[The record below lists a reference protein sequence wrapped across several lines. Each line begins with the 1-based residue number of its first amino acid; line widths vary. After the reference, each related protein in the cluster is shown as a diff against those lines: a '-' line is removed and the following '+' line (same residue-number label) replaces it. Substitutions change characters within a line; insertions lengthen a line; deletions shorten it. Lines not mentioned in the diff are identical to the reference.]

1 MRRLRSRFSIATQVL
16 LMQCVLVVLL
26 TAAGSTAAVLQAQAT
41 ERDGARRQ
49 VLSTAEALAVA
60 PSTTAALRSPD
71 PSAQLEP
78 LTTALEK
85 QAGVDF
91 VVVMTPT
98 GIRYTHPNPALI
110 GGTFVGHIAPAAAG
124 KAFTET
130 YRGSLGP
137 SVRSVVPIRDAADG
151 GRVVGLVSVGI
162 TEHRITSLFRGQLP
176 MVLGISAAALAVA
189 VLGAYAVGRRV
200 RRQTMG
206 LGPVALAE
214 LYEHHDAV
222 MHAMREGLLLLDPA
236 GRLILANDEAV
247 RLLELPEPAQSRTG
261 RTPAQLGIDGS
272 LGAELAGGADVADG
286 IHLTE
291 HRVLTVNQSTVRRH
305 GRDLGTVVTL
315 RDRTQI
321 QALTDELASVR
332 GFAEALRA
340 SNHEAANR
348 LHTVVTLIE
357 LDRPAEAVR
366 FATGELAAQQELVDR
381 IMAAVEE
388 PVLAALVLG
397 KAAQAR
403 ERGIELTVGELT
415 SVRDLPLPVTDA
427 VTLVGNLIDNA
438 VEAVAASEA
447 DRGGEGAV
455 VGAVIGAASGSVGGS
470 VGGSLEPEGGIRDR
484 LLQGTNTLPGAHGPA
499 AKTVSVD
506 LVDDADGLSV
516 RVADSGP
523 GIPEALRE
531 EVFVRGFT
539 TKAGTGHGLG
549 LALVAQIVKRSR
561 GSVTVSTA
569 EGGGA
574 VIDVRIPRRAEP

>member
-26 TAAGSTAAVLQAQAT
+26 TVAGSAAAVVQAQAT

-49 VLSTAEALAVA
+49 VLAAAEALAGA
-60 PSTTAALRSPD
+60 PSTIAALRGAD
-71 PSAQLEP
+71 PSALLEP
-78 LTTALEK
+78 QTTALER

-91 VVVMTPT
+91 VVVMTPA
-98 GIRYTHPNPALI
+98 GVRYTHPNPALI
-110 GGTFVGHIAPAAAG
+110 GGTFAGHIAEAAAG
-124 KAFTET
+124 QAFTET

-137 SVRSVVPIRDAADG
+137 SVRSVVPIRDPASGDK
-151 GRVVGLVSVGI
+151 VVGLVSVGI
-162 TEHRITSLFRGQLP
+162 TEHRLSSLFRRQLP
-176 MVLGISAAALAVA
+176 LVVGISAAALVVA

-247 RLLELPEPAQSRTG
+247 RLLELPAARAG
-261 RTPAQLGIDGS
+261 RTPAELGVDGS
-272 LGAELAGGADVADG
+272 LREVLVGGEDVADG

-291 HRVLTVNQSTVRRH
+291 NRVLTVNQSTARRR

-315 RDRTQI
+315 RDRTEI
-321 QALTDELASVR
+321 QALTDELTSVR

-357 LDRPAEAVR
+357 LDRPGEAVR

-381 IMAAVEE
+381 IMASVEE

-397 KAAQAR
+397 KVAQAR
-403 ERGIELTVGELT
+403 ERGIELGVGEVT
-415 SVRDLPLPVTDA
+415 AVRELPLPVTDA

-438 VEAVAASEA
+438 VEAVAGFGA
-447 DRGGEGAV
+447 DHEKV
-455 VGAVIGAASGSVGGS
+455 
-470 VGGSLEPEGGIRDR
+470 
-484 LLQGTNTLPGAHGPA
+484 
-499 AKTVSVD
+499 VSVD
-506 LVDDADGLSV
+506 LADDAEGLTL
-516 RVADSGP
+516 RVADTGP

-539 TKAGTGHGLG
+539 TKAEAGRGLG
-549 LALVAQIVKRSR
+549 LALVMQIVRRHR
-561 GSVTVSTA
+561 GTISVSEAV
-569 EGGGA
+569 GGGA
-574 VIDVRIPRRAEP
+574 QFEVRIPRRAES

>member
-26 TAAGSTAAVLQAQAT
+26 TASGSTAAVLQAHAT

-49 VLSTAEALAVA
+49 VLATAEALAVA
-60 PSTTAALRSPD
+60 PSTVAALRAPD
-71 PSAQLEP
+71 PSAVLEP
-78 LTTALEK
+78 LTTELEH

-98 GIRYTHPNPALI
+98 GVRYTHPNPALI
-110 GGTFVGHIAPAAAG
+110 GGTFAGHIAPAAAG
-124 KAFTET
+124 RPFTET
-130 YRGSLGP
+130 YSGSLGP
-137 SVRSVVPIRDAADG
+137 SVRSVVPIRDPGDG
-151 GRVVGLVSVGI
+151 GRIVGLVSVGI
-162 TEHRITSLFRGQLP
+162 TEHRISSLFGRQLP
-176 MVLGISAAALAVA
+176 LVVGISAAALAVA

-247 RLLELPEPAQSRTG
+247 RLLDLPAQRTG
-261 RTPAQLGIDGS
+261 RTPDELGVDGS
-272 LGAELAGGADVADG
+272 LGAVLAGGADVADG

-291 HRVLTVNQSTVRRH
+291 HRVLTVNQSTARRD

-315 RDRTQI
+315 RDRTEI
-321 QALTDELASVR
+321 QALTDELASVQ

-357 LDRPAEAVR
+357 LDRPGDAVR

-381 IMAAVEE
+381 IMGAVEE

-403 ERGIELTVGELT
+403 ERGIELTVGALT
-415 SVRDLPLPVTDA
+415 AVRDLPLPVTDA

-438 VEAVAASEA
+438 VEAVAA
-447 DRGGEGAV
+447 GE
-455 VGAVIGAASGSVGGS
+455 
-470 VGGSLEPEGGIRDR
+470 
-484 LLQGTNTLPGAHGPA
+484 GPA
-499 AKTVSVD
+499 ARTVTVD
-506 LVDDADGLSV
+506 LSDDADGLSV
-516 RVADSGP
+516 RVADTGP
-523 GIPEALRE
+523 GIPEAVRE
-531 EVFVRGFT
+531 EVFVRGYT
-539 TKAGTGHGLG
+539 TKGEAGRGLG
-549 LALVAQIVKRSR
+549 LALVAQIVKRNR
-561 GSVTVSTA
+561 GTVAVSGA

-574 VIDVRIPRRAEP
+574 VVDVRIPRRAEP

>member
-49 VLSTAEALAVA
+49 VLSTAEALAVT
-60 PSTTAALRSPD
+60 PSTVAALRSPD

-78 LTTALEK
+78 LTTALER

-110 GGTFVGHIAPAAAG
+110 GGTFAGHIAPAAAG

-151 GRVVGLVSVGI
+151 DRVVGLVSVGI
-162 TEHRITSLFRGQLP
+162 TEHRITSLFRRQLP
-176 MVLGISAAALAVA
+176 LVAGISAAALAVA

-247 RLLELPEPAQSRTG
+247 RLLDLPEPAQLRTG
-261 RTPAQLGIDGS
+261 RTPAQLGVDGS
-272 LGAELAGGADVADG
+272 LGAELARGADVADG

-415 SVRDLPLPVTDA
+415 AVRDLPLPVTDA

-438 VEAVAASEA
+438 VEAVASAEA
-447 DRGGEGAV
+447 DRGGGVSMDSALDGPMVGTAV
-455 VGAVIGAASGSVGGS
+455 V
-470 VGGSLEPEGGIRDR
+470 
-484 LLQGTNTLPGAHGPA
+484 GPA

-539 TKAGTGHGLG
+539 TKTGTGHGLG

-574 VIDVRIPRRAEP
+574 VVDVRIPRRAEP